1 MMKDLVVIGGGH
13 AGCEAALAGARM
25 GLDTLLLTLN
35 MDGIALMACN
45 PVIGGSA
52 KGHLVRELDAMG
64 GEMGRAID
72 DTFLQSR
79 MLNMSKGPAVHALRA
94 QADKQQY
101 QNRMRTA
108 LMTQDNLT
116 VRQGEVAAID
126 VENGHV
132 TGVTTTTGQH
142 ISCKVAVVACGVYLR
157 SQIIIGESITPGG
170 PQGLMSAPNLSG
182 SLTRIGF
189 PLRRFKTGT
198 PARIDVRTIDFDE
211 MTPQPGDEPVTPF
224 SFMTDRALHNTYACY
239 LTWTTQETHD
249 IIRRNLHRA
258 PLYSGKIHGI
268 GPRYCPSIEDKIVK
282 FADKERHQ
290 VFLEPEGMQSRE
302 WYVQGMSTSL
312 PEDVQWE
319 MYRSVPG
326 LRRCELTRL
335 AYAIEYDCIDSRQ
348 LRPTLE
354 SLDVRG
360 LFFAGQING
369 TSGYE
374 EAAAQGLLAGMNAAL
389 TAQCKPPIVLT
400 RDQAYIGVLT
410 DDLTTKGT
418 DEPYRMMTSRA
429 EHRLSLRQDNADL
442 RLTRIAYEAGL
453 ATRERMERT
462 ERKASETAQLLG
474 ELRKAK
480 YTPGVTLNDWLE
492 KHHQPEAQN
501 GLSAVEL
508 LKRPEITL
516 SALAELSPEIRQFGK
531 PAQELEKVTVND
543 ALKHPNWSMGAKI
556 TIDSATMMNKGLELI
571 EAVWLFGV
579 SPHDVKIVVHRE
591 SIVHSAVE
599 YDDNSVIAQ
608 LGLPDMRIPIQY
620 SLTYPERYESPVG
633 ELDLASLGKLTFF
646 EPDYDTFR
654 CINICREAI
663 DRGGLYPAAVNGANE
678 QANLLFRNGKI
689 GFLDIAKKVEAIL
702 PYVPKKDVYT
712 LDDVLEIDRFAREFV
727 MKSV

>member
-224 SFMTDRALHNTYACY
+224 SFMTDRTLHNTYACY
-239 LTWTTQETHD
+239 LTWTTPETHD

-374 EAAAQGLLAGMNAAL
+374 EAAAQGLLAGLNAARHAL
-389 TAQCKPPIVLT
+389 GREELVLARHT
-400 RDQAYIGVLT
+400 SYLGTLV
-410 DDLTTKGT
+410 DDLVTKGVM
-418 DEPYRMMTSRA
+418 DPYRMMTSRS
-429 EHRLSLRQDNADL
+429 EYRLSLRQDNADE
-442 RLTRIAYEAGL
+442 RLTPIGREYGL
-453 ATRERMERT
+453 VDDDRWALFCRDREVKQAELHRL
-462 ERKASETAQLLG
+462 ETTSIKLADLRAAAPEGAELG
-474 ELRKAK
+474 EIGGSAIELMRRPYISYDLIAK
-480 YTPGVTLNDWLE
+480 VIGRGEGVT
-492 KHHQPEAQN
+492 PAMAQRI
-501 GLSAVEL
+501 E
-508 LKRPEITL
+508 T
-516 SALAELSPEIRQFGK
+516 EIRYAGYIAREERIIRDIQRHENVKIPDDFDYAPIETMTLESREK
-531 PAQELEKVTVND
+531 LTKIRPRTLAQ
-543 ALKHPNWSMGAKI
+543 AGRIP
-556 TIDSATMMNKGLELI
+556 
-571 EAVWLFGV
+571 GV
-579 SPHDVKIVVHRE
+579 SPSDLAQL
-591 SIVHSAVE
+591 SIV
-599 YDDNSVIAQ
+599 
-608 LGLPDMRIPIQY
+608 LL
-620 SLTYPERYESPVG
+620 
-633 ELDLASLGKLTFF
+633 KL
-646 EPDYDTFR
+646 
-654 CINICREAI
+654 
-663 DRGGLYPAAVNGANE
+663 
-678 QANLLFRNGKI
+678 K
-689 GFLDIAKKVEAIL
+689 
-702 PYVPKKDVYT
+702 
-712 LDDVLEIDRFAREFV
+712 
-727 MKSV
+727 